1 MKGRGERKDFACEK
15 KGRFCNAVSGL
26 IQSRRWWKR
35 YFHSGIFVSMSSSAS
50 PLGSSPIP
58 IFTDD
63 SVDLLPEAGPQQ
75 PSFAQSLF
83 PKKDKPRAVHR
94 RTSSEVSSDGFFLS
108 TSSLDDR
115 SVYSENS
122 APLFSHLDKF
132 VPLHDQI
139 LSLVGE
145 VSVTESEALARSQ
158 AFKTI
163 QDLVARYNPAIVAET
178 FGSFSTGLSLSSS
191 DVDIVLMR
199 VSSSCDQQLS
209 TSSADVGCMPAA
221 DLESGS
227 SLTLRCD
234 CSNGDEHN
242 SFSSISSALLN
253 ESLGASPEVS
263 LRSNVNQWWEI
274 PPPDPEDTEHNLK
287 DSVSAAPRHLLG
299 CTAASSHSP
308 RASEAFSFDD
318 FPAVLQACP
327 RMSNISY
334 INMAKIPIIKV
345 AVSHDVPGLDPI
357 SVDIT
362 SAVSSSRDC
371 SDPAFQ
377 HSGLR
382 VRDFVMSALRDYPNI
397 KPLVIV
403 MKVVLS
409 SRGLSSAYRGGLGSY
424 PLFVI
429 VYYWMRF
436 RCQDDIKLGR
446 EEEQGALGR
455 ILMEFL
461 KWFASM
467 FPWETSA
474 LDWEPAADS
483 EGSCCHFRPL
493 VALRTDLNLTA
504 STFKATVVVLDPLNP
519 GVNVAAVSH
528 PCFLV
533 SFCLISVYRA
543 LLHFGG

>member
-1 MKGRGERKDFACEK
+1 
-15 KGRFCNAVSGL
+15 
-26 IQSRRWWKR
+26 
-35 YFHSGIFVSMSSSAS
+35 MSSSAS
-50 PLGSSPIP
+50 PLCSSPTP

-75 PSFAQSLF
+75 PSFAQSLS
-83 PKKDKPRAVHR
+83 PTKDKSRALHR
-94 RTSSEVSSDGFFLS
+94 RTSSEVSSDMSFFP
-108 TSSLDDR
+108 TSNLDDR
-115 SVYSENS
+115 SVFSEDS

-145 VSVTESEALARSQ
+145 VSVTENEALARSQ
-158 AFKTI
+158 AVKTI
-163 QDLVARYNPAIVAET
+163 QDLVARCNPAIVAET

-191 DVDIVLMR
+191 NVDIVLVR

-209 TSSADVGCMPAA
+209 TSSSDVGCMPAA

-227 SLTLRCD
+227 SFLPPCD
-234 CSNGDEHN
+234 FSNGDEHN
-242 SFSSISSALLN
+242 SFNGISLALPN
-253 ESLGASPEVS
+253 ESLDASPEAS
-263 LRSNVNQWWEI
+263 LRVDVNQWWEI
-274 PPPDPEDTEHNLK
+274 PPPDPEDTEHYLK
-287 DSVSAAPRHLLG
+287 DSVSAAPRHLLD

-308 RASEAFSFDD
+308 LASEAFSFDD
-318 FPAVLQACP
+318 LPAVLQACP
-327 RMSNISY
+327 RISNISY

-345 AVSHDVPGLDPI
+345 VVSHDVPGLDPI

-382 VRDFVMSALRDYPNI
+382 VRHFVMLALRDYPNI
-397 KPLVIV
+397 KPVVTV